1 MGCILNFLYFLL
13 LKKEKRKKGKYV
25 CLRTTKLALKN
36 SSFVSKRPASDRK
49 EQKQEKSMKTENNVK
64 KRGISKGES
73 VLITQTS

>member
-1 MGCILNFLYFLL
+1 MGCILNFLL

>member
-1 MGCILNFLYFLL
+1 MGCILYFLL